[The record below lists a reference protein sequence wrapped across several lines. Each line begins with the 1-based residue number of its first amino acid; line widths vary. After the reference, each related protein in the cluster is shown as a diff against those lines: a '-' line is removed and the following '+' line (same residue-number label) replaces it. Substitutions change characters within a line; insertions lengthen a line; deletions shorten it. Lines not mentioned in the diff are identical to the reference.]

1 MLIGYNKKEKLKLK
15 NTKINMN
22 GKNTTYTTSDNEN
35 DFTHYLYM
43 FPSEHSGFRIIS
55 KDWVKNVRPA
65 DDKDYAEL
73 ANTLFKEALGKL
85 SPIENETKGYNKAYK
100 ELVKQFEA
108 IPDDEKRHIVEY
120 YDFIGFI
127 NFNEYPKYKLTFD
140 NVGGLDAGKD
150 YYITIGNSSEIF
162 ILRKNEID
170 DEKYSVDILE
180 FDDNENFRITYAKN
194 LDNPFV
200 FDNLNIEQITD
211 FEMKSIMGDD
221 DDEYEETEDE

>member
-43 FPSEHSGFRIIS
+43 FPSEHSGFKIIS

-73 ANTLFKEALGKL
+73 ANTLFEEALQKL
-85 SPIENETKGYNKAYK
+85 CSPEETKSYNKAYK
-100 ELVKQFEA
+100 ELIKQFKA
-108 IPDDEKRHIVEY
+108 IPDDQKRQVVEY
-120 YDFIGFI
+120 YNFIGFI

-140 NVGGLDAGKD
+140 NVGGLAAGKD
-150 YYITIGNSSEIF
+150 YYVTIGNSSEIF

-180 FDDNENFRITYAKN
+180 WDDNENFRITYAKN

-221 DDEYEETEDE
+221 DEYEEDEDE